1 MTFSNPERINSSVS
15 MKIVSEKQLDDIY
28 DAALTVLEKTGFTMN
43 HPIAAKL
50 CKQAGCKIEADRI
63 RVPRQ
68 VVEQCLKEAPKGF
81 TVYDRLGNPAL
92 DLRGKNSY
100 YGCSTGSPQTLDRVT
115 GKIRPTAFKDL
126 ETGARISDAL
136 PNIDWVMPFGT
147 TQDTPRHASFLYDFE
162 ACVKNTTLPVMF
174 LSEGAEDTLY
184 IQKMAAACV
193 GGKERLKEKPFLMA
207 YPEPITPLFYPDE
220 VVGRAFLAADW
231 GIPQCPGTSQII
243 GATSPVTLA
252 GAVVL
257 WLAEAL
263 MSITVLQLYK
273 PGAKVFLSGNFGM
286 FDMKT
291 TVSAIAS
298 PETCMCLAVEAQMG
312 QRLGLPTWGLA
323 GASDSMMIDG
333 QAGAEST
340 FSILS
345 QGLAGLNL
353 IHDVGYLGA
362 GMICSPEMLVM
373 GDEICGMTRHLLR
386 GMTVNSDTLA
396 TEAIA
401 QVGPGGNFLQ
411 SPHTFKHFKNE
422 TWFPSLMERE
432 YLEKWEEKGKPTT
445 QDKIREKLARILD
458 THQPVPLGDHEF
470 SELERLRSEG
480 EQVLAKSA
488 G

>member
-1 MTFSNPERINSSVS
+1 MNTTSPERIGSSVF
-15 MKIVSEKQLDDIY
+15 MKMVTESQLDDIY
-28 DAALTVLEKTGFTMN
+28 DAALTVLEKTGFKMT
-43 HPIAAKL
+43 HGSAVAL
-50 CKQAGCKIEADRI
+50 CKAAGCKIEDDRV

-68 VVEQCLKEAPKGF
+68 VVEECLGLAPKGF

-92 DLRGKNSY
+92 DLRGRNSY
-100 YGCSTGSPQTLDRVT
+100 YGCSTGSPQTRDAQT
-115 GKIRPTAFKDL
+115 GEIRAASYRDL
-126 ETGARISDAL
+126 EIGALVSDAL

-162 ACVKNTTLPVMF
+162 ACVTNTTLPVMF

-193 GGKERLKEKPFLMA
+193 GGEDRLRDKPFLMA

-220 VVGRAFLAADW
+220 VVGRALLAADW

-252 GAVVL
+252 GAIVV

-263 MSITVLQLYK
+263 MSITVLQLYQ
-273 PGAKVFLSGNFGM
+273 PGSKVFLSGNFGL
-286 FDMKT
+286 FDMAT

-323 GASDSMMIDG
+323 GASDSMTLDG
-333 QAGAEST
+333 QAGAESA
-340 FSILS
+340 FSVLS

-373 GDEICGMTRHLLR
+373 GDEICGMTRHFLR
-386 GMTVNSDTLA
+386 GININADTLA
-396 TEAIA
+396 TDAID
-401 QVGPGGNFLQ
+401 QIGPGGTFL
-411 SPHTFKHFKNE
+411 SSEHTFKHFKKE
-422 TWFPSLMERE
+422 TWFPTLMKRN
-432 YLEKWEEKGKPTT
+432 YLEKWFKEGKPDT
-445 QDKIREKLARILD
+445 QDRVREKLAGIID
-458 THQPVPLGDHEF
+458 THQPVPLGDHER
-470 SELERLRSEG
+470 SELERLRREG
-480 EQVLAKSA
+480 EKILGSK
-488 G
+488 

>member
-1 MTFSNPERINSSVS
+1 
-15 MKIVSEKQLDDIY
+15 MKMVTENQLDDIY
-28 DAALTVLEKTGFTMN
+28 DAALTVLEKTGFKMS
-43 HPIAAKL
+43 HSKAVAL
-50 CKQAGCKIEADRI
+50 CKAAGCRIEADRV

-68 VVEQCLKEAPKGF
+68 VVEQCLSLAPKGF
-81 TVYDRLGNPAL
+81 RVYDRLGNPAL
-92 DLRGKNSY
+92 DLRGRNSY
-100 YGCSTGSPQTLDRVT
+100 YGCSTGSPQTLDAET
-115 GKIRPTAFKDL
+115 GEIRPATYRDL
-126 ETGARISDAL
+126 EIGALVSDAL

-147 TQDTPRHASFLYDFE
+147 SQDTPRHASFLYDFE
-162 ACVKNTTLPVMF
+162 ACVSNTSLPVMF
-174 LSEGAEDTLY
+174 LSEGAEDSLY
-184 IQKMAAACV
+184 IQQMAAACV
-193 GGKERLKEKPFLMA
+193 GGKENLREKPFLIA

-231 GIPQCPGTSQII
+231 GIPQCQGTTQII

-252 GAVVL
+252 GAIVL

-263 MSITVLQLYK
+263 MNITVIQLYR
-273 PGAKVFLSGNFGM
+273 PGSKIFLSGNFGL
-286 FDMKT
+286 FDMAT

-323 GASDSMMIDG
+323 GASDSMMLDG
-333 QAGAEST
+333 QAGAESA

-373 GDEICGMTRHLLR
+373 SDEICGMARHFLR
-386 GMTVNSDTLA
+386 GIEINADTLA
-396 TEAIA
+396 TEAID

-411 SPHTFKHFKNE
+411 SRHTFEHFKNE
-422 TWFPSLMERE
+422 TWFPKLMRRH
-432 YLEKWEEKGKPTT
+432 YHDTWVGQGKPST
-445 QDKIREKLARILD
+445 QDRVREKLANIID
-458 THQPVPLGDHEF
+458 THQPVPLGDYER

-480 EQVLAKSA
+480 EEVLSRSH
-488 G
+488 